1 MEGDICTTVAFIT
14 DLKVLEVVE
23 VRSAVTC
30 WLLEHGPPRNTN
42 FQLKIENLFSQ
53 YIAVSNPAP
62 LTLNVKVVDVAC
74 LWEVGVA

>member
-1 MEGDICTTVAFIT
+1 MAFIT

-62 LTLNVKVVDVAC
+62 LTLNVSSGCGLPMGGGCGLTDQ
-74 LWEVGVA
+74 L